1 MSKNRPHQRDHEK
14 NQQTSTAVRP
24 PIPRDATGGMTRWQP
39 GQLPMGGYRSVI
51 DMSGDK
57 FPTTSPLNT
66 KMSPT
71 SGGGKKV
78 Y

>member
-24 PIPRDATGGMTRWQP
+24 PLPRDATGGMQRWQP
-39 GQLPMGGYRSVI
+39 GQLPMGGFRSVI
-51 DMSGDK
+51 DMSGNQT
-57 FPTTSPLNT
+57 PTTSPLNT

-71 SGGGKKV
+71 VVKEKKV

>member
-1 MSKNRPHQRDHEK
+1 MSKNRPHQRDHDK

-24 PIPRDATGGMTRWQP
+24 PLPRDATGGMQRWQP

-57 FPTTSPLNT
+57 FPTTGPLNT
-66 KMSPT
+66 KMSST

>member
-1 MSKNRPHQRDHEK
+1 MSKNRPHQRDHDK

-24 PIPRDATGGMTRWQP
+24 PLPRDATGGMQRWQP
-39 GQLPMGGYRSVI
+39 GQLPMGGFRSVI
-51 DMSGDK
+51 DMSGNQT
-57 FPTTSPLNT
+57 PTTSTLNT
-66 KMSPT
+66 KMSPS

>member
-24 PIPRDATGGMTRWQP
+24 PIPRDATKDMQRWQP
-39 GQLPMGGYRSVI
+39 GQLPYGGYRSVI

-57 FPTTSPLNT
+57 FPTTGSLNT
-66 KMSPT
+66 KLSPT

>member
-24 PIPRDATGGMTRWQP
+24 PLPRDATGGMERWKP
-39 GQLPMGGYRSVI
+39 GQMPMGGFRSVI

-57 FPTTSPLNT
+57 FPTTGPLNT
-66 KMSPT
+66 KMSST

>member
-14 NQQTSTAVRP
+14 NQQTATAVRP
-24 PIPRDATGGMTRWQP
+24 PIPRDATGGMQRWQP
-39 GQLPMGGYRSVI
+39 GQLPMGGYRSVF

>member
-24 PIPRDATGGMTRWQP
+24 PLPRDATGGMERWKP
-39 GQLPMGGYRSVI
+39 GQLPMGGYRSVF

>member
-1 MSKNRPHQRDHEK
+1 MGLQ
-14 NQQTSTAVRP
+14 
-24 PIPRDATGGMTRWQP
+24 RWQP
-39 GQLPMGGYRSVI
+39 GELPTGGYRSVI

-57 FPTTSPLNT
+57 FPTTGPLNT
-66 KMSPT
+66 KTSST

>member
-14 NQQTSTAVRP
+14 NQQTATAVRP
-24 PIPRDATGGMTRWQP
+24 PIPRDATGGMQRWQP
-39 GQLPMGGYRSVI
+39 GQLPMGGFRSVI
-51 DMSGDK
+51 DMSGDRV
-57 FPTTSPLNT
+57 PTTSTLNT
-66 KMSPT
+66 KMSPS